1 MRIEINRVEPA
12 FEGISFGDV
21 GPYEK
26 VVGRAFGAVDPVHR
40 LNAEIVNLNNAPKN
54 EAGLVEYWADF
65 CLLKPVDLRKGSRRM
80 LCDLLNRGDKLALID
95 INDAPRGPTSNG
107 LETPTDAG
115 NGFLMRQGYVIL
127 FNAWQ
132 GGVADEEGHMLADL
146 PVATDNGTP
155 IVQTSRD
162 EIVFA
167 HTNSPAIAPLAYP
180 SHSTDQSDATLTVRQ
195 HEKDERIPVPANQW
209 RYRSAREIEVDLVDG
224 FDAGALYEFI
234 YPACDPIVMGLGF
247 AVVRD
252 VVTFMR
258 YAAADDEG
266 NANPLDLDGSGP
278 AIDHVIAYGRSQP
291 GRVLREFVHEG
302 FNEEPEGRRV
312 LDGVFVSLTGSRR
325 IPLNEPFTQPGRF
338 VRQHEDHL
346 YPGDQ
351 FPFTYATRTD
361 SINGKTD
368 GILARSQATGTC
380 PKMMHVDSSTEF
392 WQGRSSLIVAD
403 EHGES
408 VPLPDDVRA
417 YLMSGSGHAGTAMFT
432 HAEAFFKPAK
442 YDLNRMDY
450 GALNRA
456 LIAALDAWASSGT
469 LPPTSRYPNLD
480 DGTLVP
486 PTPQESVGFPAIPGV
501 NLPSFVNELCERDNS
516 QQPPVP
522 IAGHDYPLLVPTVDA
537 DGNEIAGIR
546 SPDVAAPL
554 GTLTGWNIR
563 GPGFAEGALMV
574 VGSFMPFARTAAE
587 RIASGDPRPS
597 LAERYPS
604 HADYVD
610 AVSRAAAEL
619 QEKRLLLAEDVER
632 YIAAAKAASVGGG

>member
-1 MRIEINRVEPA
+1 MRIEINRIESA
-12 FEGISFGDV
+12 FEGVSFGDV

-26 VVGRAFGAVDPVHR
+26 VVGRAFGAVDLAHR
-40 LNAEIVNLNNAPKN
+40 LNVEIVNLDKAPTN
-54 EAGLVEYWADF
+54 EAGLVEYWVDF
-65 CLLKPVDLRKGSRRM
+65 CLLKPVDLRKGNRRL
-80 LCDLLNRGDKLALID
+80 LCDVPNRGDKLALVD
-95 INDAPRGPTSNG
+95 INDALRGPTSN
-107 LETPTDAG
+107 EMSTAADAG
-115 NGFLMRQGYVIL
+115 NGYLMRQGYTVL

-132 GGVADEEGHMLADL
+132 GGVADEEGHMLVGL
-146 PVATDNGTP
+146 PIATDGGNP
-155 IVQTSRD
+155 IVQISRD

-167 HTNSPAIAPLAYP
+167 HTDSPAIAPLAYP
-180 SHSTDQSDATLTVRQ
+180 AHSVDQGDASLTVRQ
-195 HEKDERIPVPANQW
+195 HEKDERVAVPPDRW
-209 RYRSAREIEVDLVDG
+209 RYRSSRELEVDLVDG

-247 AVVRD
+247 AVIRD
-252 VVTFMR
+252 IVTFMR
-258 YAAADDEG
+258 YEAADDAG
-266 NANPLDLDGSGP
+266 SANPLDLDGSGP

-291 GRVLREFVHEG
+291 GRVLREFVYEG

-325 IPLNEPFTQPGRF
+325 IPLNAPFSQPGRF

-361 SINGKTD
+361 SINGMTD
-368 GILARSQATGTC
+368 GILARAQASGTC

-392 WQGRSSLIVAD
+392 WQGRSSLVVTD
-403 EHGES
+403 EHGENI
-408 VPLPDDVRA
+408 PLPDDARA

-469 LPPTSRYPNLD
+469 LPPASRYPSVT
-480 DGTLVP
+480 DGTLVALV
-486 PTPQESVGFPAIPGV
+486 PQDGVGFPAIPGV
-501 NLPSFVNELCERDNS
+501 DLPAFVNELCERDNGR
-516 QQPPVP
+516 QPPVP

-574 VGSFMPFARTAAE
+574 VGSFLPFAPTAEERTS
-587 RIASGDPRPS
+587 SGDPRPS
-597 LAERYPS
+597 LAERYSS

-610 AVSRAAAEL
+610 AVSRVASAL
-619 QEKRLLLAEDVER
+619 QEERLLLAEDVER
-632 YIAAAKAASVGGG
+632 YIAAARAASVGDS